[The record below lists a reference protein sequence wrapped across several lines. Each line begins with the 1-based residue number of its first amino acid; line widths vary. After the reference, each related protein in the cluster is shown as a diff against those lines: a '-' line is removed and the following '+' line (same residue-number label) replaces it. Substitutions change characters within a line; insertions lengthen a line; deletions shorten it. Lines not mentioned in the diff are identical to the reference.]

1 MSPRKMKICLIAG
14 EVSGDSLGASLM
26 QDLKEKLADV
36 EFCGVGGDAMAE
48 QGLSSLFSM
57 RDLSV
62 MGIME
67 VVPRL
72 PLILRRIRQTT
83 DYIVKEQPDL
93 VITIDSPDFCFRVA
107 KALKDRA
114 VAMPKMV
121 HYVAPTVWAWRPERA
136 AKVASLYDAILC
148 LFPMEPAYFEN
159 EGMKACFVGHPA
171 VAKWQAGHKAH
182 DIRAELKIP
191 QSHKIIGFLPG
202 SRMSELN
209 RVGPVLREALSQYA
223 EEEQRGLNIIALT
236 LPHLS
241 RETRYLLQGFK
252 ARIHIID
259 DQKLKWSC
267 FEAMDGAVAASGTVG
282 LELGVAGVPHLI
294 GYKVN
299 SMTYRLVRFKITTK
313 YAHLV
318 NILQGKEVVPEFIQE
333 NCKADLIAASFKNV
347 MQDNTQQKAAF
358 SQIREM
364 LACDR
369 QNMKAADFIVSE
381 VLAA

>member
-1 MSPRKMKICLIAG
+1 MSSRKMKICLIAG

-26 QDLKEKLADV
+26 QDLKQKFGEV

-48 QGLSSLFSM
+48 QGLVSIFPM

-62 MGIME
+62 MGVME
-67 VVPRL
+67 VVPRI
-72 PLILRRIRQTT
+72 PLILRRIKQATELVLRE
-83 DYIVKEQPDL
+83 KPDL
-93 VITIDSPDFCFRVA
+93 FITIDSPDFCFRIA
-107 KALKDRA
+107 KALKEKG
-114 VAMPKMV
+114 VALPKMV

-136 AKVASLYDAILC
+136 AKVASLYDAVLC

-171 VAKWQAGHKAH
+171 VSKWQASHKAH

-191 QSHKIIGFLPG
+191 QGHRIIGFLPG

-209 RVGPVLREALSQYA
+209 RVGPVLREALAQYA
-223 EEEQRGLNIIALT
+223 EDEQRGLNIIALT

-267 FEAMDGAVAASGTVG
+267 FDAMDGAVAASGTVG
-282 LELGVAGVPHLI
+282 LELGIADVPHLI

-299 SMTYRLVRFKITTK
+299 SLTYRLVKSKITTK

-333 NCKADLIAASFKNV
+333 NCKADLIAASFKEV
-347 MQDNTQQKAAF
+347 MQGNAQQKAAF

-369 QNMKAADFIVSE
+369 QNMKAADFIASE

>member
-1 MSPRKMKICLIAG
+1 MKICLIAG

-26 QDLKEKLADV
+26 QDLQHKFGDV

-48 QGLSSLFSM
+48 QGLASLFPM

-62 MGIME
+62 MGVME
-67 VVPRL
+67 VVPRI
-72 PLILRRIRQTT
+72 PLILRRIKQTVAL
-83 DYIVKEQPDL
+83 IQKVQPDL
-93 VITIDSPDFCFRVA
+93 LITIDSPDFCFRVA
-107 KALKDRA
+107 QALKDA
-114 VAMPKMV
+114 GGTLPKMV

-136 AKVASLYDAILC
+136 SKVAGLYDAILC
-148 LFPMEPAYFEN
+148 LYPMEPAYFEN

-171 VAKWQAGHKAH
+171 VARWQDGHKVQ
-182 DIRAELKIP
+182 DIRASLKIP
-191 QSHKIIGFLPG
+191 EGHKVIGFLAG
-202 SRMSELN
+202 SRIGELN

-223 EEEQRGLNIIALT
+223 EGEQRGLNILALT

-241 RETRYLLQGFK
+241 RETRYLLQAFK

-259 DQKLKWSC
+259 DQKLKWAC
-267 FEAMDGAVAASGTVG
+267 FDAMDGAVATSGTVG
-282 LELGVAGVPHLI
+282 LELGIAGVPHLI

-299 SMTYRLVRFKITTK
+299 KLTHALVKSKITTQ

-318 NILQGKEVVPEFIQE
+318 NILQGREVVPEFIQD
-333 NCKADLIAASFKNV
+333 NCKPDLIAQSFKQV
-347 MQDNTQQKAAF
+347 MQDSTQQKAAF

-369 QNMKAADFIVSE
+369 QNMKAADFIASE
-381 VLAA
+381 VMAA